1 MINKYKR
8 EHTINIM
15 NDDIVVSI
23 KSEMNEYLD
32 NDLVIIQ
39 MDSCDVP
46 NEVICDQIERYVLSL
61 IPLTLELRFMS
72 HNMLN
77 DVYVNVIAK
86 ANSEDTYNPFT
97 FKFRDLD
104 DVNNVK
110 SLDMLIRIPINIYTK
125 VLLEIWRRVKTPDK
139 MIKVNSDLML
149 TDSINDRRFK
159 KMTFDDVYNVKC
171 SLQKSSLTSEECIWF
186 GVEDVNP
193 RILVPDMHSPF
204 EGAKKAIPYNLP
216 SEVII
221 SNRMHLNRE
230 QVKMLL
236 PALQEFVDTGEI

>member
-8 EHTINIM
+8 EHTINVM
-15 NDDIVVSI
+15 NDDIIVSV

-39 MDSCDVP
+39 MDSCDIP
-46 NEVICDQIERYVLSL
+46 NELICDQIERYVLSL
-61 IPLTLELRFMS
+61 IPLALELRFMS
-72 HNMLN
+72 YNMLN
-77 DVYVNVIAK
+77 DVYLNTIT
-86 ANSEDTYNPFT
+86 NSEDTYNLFT
-97 FKFRDLD
+97 LKFRDLD

-110 SLDMLIRIPINIYTK
+110 SLDMLIGIPTKVYTK
-125 VLLEIWRRVKTPDK
+125 VLLEIWRRVKTPYK

-171 SLQKSSLTSEECIWF
+171 SLQKSSLASEECIWF
-186 GVEDVNP
+186 GVEDINP
-193 RILVPDMHSPF
+193 RIFVPGMHSPF
-204 EGAKKAIPYNLP
+204 EGTKKAVPYNLP

>member
-1 MINKYKR
+1 MSIKYKR
-8 EHTINIM
+8 QHTINVV
-15 NDDIVVSI
+15 NDNIIVSI
-23 KSEMNEYLD
+23 NSEINEYLD
-32 NDLVIIQ
+32 NDLIIIQ
-39 MDSCDVP
+39 MESCDVP
-46 NEVICDQIERYVLSL
+46 NEVMCDQIERYILSL
-61 IPLTLELRFMS
+61 IPLALELRVMS
-72 HNMLN
+72 YNMLI
-77 DVYVNVIAK
+77 DIYVNTVTD
-86 ANSEDTYNPFT
+86 SEDAYNPFT

-159 KMTFDDVYNVKC
+159 KITFDDVYNVKC
-171 SLQKSSLTSEECIWF
+171 SLQKSSLASEECIWF

-193 RILVPDMHSPF
+193 RIFVPDMHSPF

-236 PALQEFVDTGEI
+236 PALQQFVDTGEI